1 MDLILPDLNANSFKT
16 ASGKEYIIYPT
27 VGTGRFPMLEIC
39 MIEIQH
45 GLSVS
50 GFKSEIL
57 EAYELQNKSKFADVS
72 VKLHNLQNGVS
83 RILSGQ
89 MHPIFK
95 LCTLFVCSPSENRE
109 TWSEAEAQEKVADW
123 SSVDDAF
130 FLNCAR
136 LFVRRY
142 FKDLGIDFLSTSTQ
156 IRSDP
161 DGEGSAR

>member
-1 MDLILPDLNANSFKT
+1 
-16 ASGKEYIIYPT
+16 
-27 VGTGRFPMLEIC
+27 
-39 MIEIQH
+39 
-45 GLSVS
+45 
-50 GFKSEIL
+50 
-57 EAYELQNKSKFADVS
+57 
-72 VKLHNLQNGVS
+72 
-83 RILSGQ
+83 

-156 IRSDP
+156 IRSDQG
-161 DGEGSAR
+161 GEGSAK

>member
-72 VKLHNLQNGVS
+72 VKLHNLQNGFPVS
-83 RILSGQ
+83 LAGR
-89 MHPIFK
+89 
-95 LCTLFVCSPSENRE
+95 CTLYSNCVLCL
-109 TWSEAEAQEKVADW
+109 
-123 SSVDDAF
+123 SVHQVRTGKRGAKRKHRK
-130 FLNCAR
+130 R
-136 LFVRRY
+136 LPI
-142 FKDLGIDFLSTSTQ
+142 GQ
-156 IRSDP
+156 
-161 DGEGSAR
+161 A